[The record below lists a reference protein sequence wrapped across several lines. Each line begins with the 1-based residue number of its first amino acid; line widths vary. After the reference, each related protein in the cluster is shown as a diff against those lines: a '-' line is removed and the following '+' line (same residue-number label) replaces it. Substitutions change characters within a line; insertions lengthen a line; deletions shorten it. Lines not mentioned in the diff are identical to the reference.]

1 MFLRRLSIQWKITL
15 LAGLCLLGVV
25 ALLVGLSVYR
35 MQHSSVLVKSASTQ
49 MLDESARLRLE
60 ARGEL
65 QALRIQRYFMD
76 AFQYGKG
83 FSRQILFLRDQAQKR
98 FLDAYDLREDLTR
111 QVRTALAAN
120 PEVLDLYVVFEPNA
134 LDGKDEL
141 FVDQPALGSNDKGRF
156 SLYWAQ
162 ATPGQLESES
172 MIESELADTSSGPSG
187 AAYNAWYTCPKESGQ
202 PCVLDPYFDK
212 VGERQLLMT
221 SIAFPLELDG
231 KVIGVMGLDINL
243 SNLQALSEQGNR
255 ELYDGVG
262 QVGILSPAGLFA
274 GNSRDAGLLGK
285 NLAKADPQHAGELL
299 QLLAAGK
306 SRLFNENDDL
316 KVLQPL
322 QPIPG
327 AKPWGVLLE
336 VPKSALL
343 GPALALERQLDDM
356 RREGTWVELGLGL
369 GAAVLGLLVL
379 WLSARGVTRPIL
391 GVAHML
397 RDIASGEGDLTQ
409 RLPHTGRDELG
420 ELAGWF
426 NRFLDKLQPIIRDV
440 KVSVRD
446 ARSTA
451 DQSAAISSQTSA
463 GMQQQFREID
473 QVATAS
479 HEMTATA
486 QDVARSAAQAADAA
500 RGADQATR
508 DGLALIDR
516 TTQSIDSL
524 AANLTSA
531 MGQVE
536 QLASSSEEIGSVL
549 EVIRAIAMLE
559 ILGKASSINV
569 RKVLWTCAE
578 LDLPYRREDW
588 GSGFRDTHAAEF
600 LALNPNAMVPVLRDG
615 ELVLWESNSIIRYL
629 ANRYTGERLYPQQ
642 AAPRARVDQWL
653 DWQASDLNRSWSY
666 AFMSLVRQS
675 PAHRD
680 AAQVEAS
687 LRGWTGFM
695 EILEGQLL
703 RTGAYVAGETFSL
716 ADIAIGLSVNRWYET
731 PFEHPSL
738 PAVRAYYERLGT
750 RPGFLAH
757 GRNGVP

>member
-120 PEVLDLYVVFEPNA
+120 PEVLGLYVVFEPNA

-446 ARSTA
+446 ARSTD

-549 EVIRAIAMLE
+549 EVIRAIAEQTNL
-559 ILGKASSINV
+559 
-569 RKVLWTCAE
+569 
-578 LDLPYRREDW
+578 
-588 GSGFRDTHAAEF
+588 
-600 LALNPNAMVPVLRDG
+600 LALNAAIEAARAGDAGRGFAVVADEVRNLARRTQDSVEQIRGVIEGLQQGTRDVVDAMHGSHRQAQGSVEQVDEAVAALQRIGEAVTVINDMNLQIASAAEEQSSVAEEINRNVAAIRD
-615 ELVLWESNSIIRYL
+615 VTESLSSQAEESAQVSQSLNRL
-629 ANRYTGERLYPQQ
+629 ANHQQ
-642 AAPRARVDQWL
+642 GL
-653 DWQASDLNRSWSY
+653 
-666 AFMSLVRQS
+666 
-675 PAHRD
+675 
-680 AAQVEAS
+680 
-687 LRGWTGFM
+687 M
-695 EILEGQLL
+695 EQFK
-703 RTGAYVAGETFSL
+703 A
-716 ADIAIGLSVNRWYET
+716 
-731 PFEHPSL
+731 
-738 PAVRAYYERLGT
+738 
-750 RPGFLAH
+750 
-757 GRNGVP
+757 

>member
-120 PEVLDLYVVFEPNA
+120 PEVLGLYVVFEPNA

-549 EVIRAIAMLE
+549 EMIRAIAEQTNL
-559 ILGKASSINV
+559 
-569 RKVLWTCAE
+569 
-578 LDLPYRREDW
+578 
-588 GSGFRDTHAAEF
+588 
-600 LALNPNAMVPVLRDG
+600 LALNAAIEAARAGDAGRGFAVVADEVRNLARRTQDSVEQIRGVIEGLQQGTRDVVDAMHGSHRQAQGSVEQVDEAVAALQRIGEAVTVINDMNLQIASAAEEQSSVAEEINRNVAAIRD
-615 ELVLWESNSIIRYL
+615 VTESLSSQAEESAQVSQSLNRL
-629 ANRYTGERLYPQQ
+629 ANHQQ
-642 AAPRARVDQWL
+642 GL
-653 DWQASDLNRSWSY
+653 
-666 AFMSLVRQS
+666 
-675 PAHRD
+675 
-680 AAQVEAS
+680 
-687 LRGWTGFM
+687 M
-695 EILEGQLL
+695 EQFK
-703 RTGAYVAGETFSL
+703 A
-716 ADIAIGLSVNRWYET
+716 
-731 PFEHPSL
+731 
-738 PAVRAYYERLGT
+738 
-750 RPGFLAH
+750 
-757 GRNGVP
+757 

>member
-120 PEVLDLYVVFEPNA
+120 PEVLGLYVVFEPNA

-212 VGERQLLMT
+212 VGERQVLMT

-549 EVIRAIAMLE
+549 EVIRAIAEQTNL
-559 ILGKASSINV
+559 
-569 RKVLWTCAE
+569 
-578 LDLPYRREDW
+578 
-588 GSGFRDTHAAEF
+588 
-600 LALNPNAMVPVLRDG
+600 LALNAAIEAARAGDAGRGFAVVADEVRNLARRTQDSVEQIRGVIEGLQQGTRDVVDAMHGSHRQAQGSVEQVDEAVAALQRIGEAVTVINDMNLQIASAAEEQSSVAEEINRNVAAIRD
-615 ELVLWESNSIIRYL
+615 VTESLSSQAEESAQVSQSLNRL
-629 ANRYTGERLYPQQ
+629 ANHQQ
-642 AAPRARVDQWL
+642 GL
-653 DWQASDLNRSWSY
+653 
-666 AFMSLVRQS
+666 
-675 PAHRD
+675 
-680 AAQVEAS
+680 
-687 LRGWTGFM
+687 M
-695 EILEGQLL
+695 EQFK
-703 RTGAYVAGETFSL
+703 A
-716 ADIAIGLSVNRWYET
+716 
-731 PFEHPSL
+731 
-738 PAVRAYYERLGT
+738 
-750 RPGFLAH
+750 
-757 GRNGVP
+757 

>member
-120 PEVLDLYVVFEPNA
+120 PEVLGLYVVFEPNA

-426 NRFLDKLQPIIRDV
+426 NRFLDKLQPIIRNV

-549 EVIRAIAMLE
+549 EVIRAIAEQTNL
-559 ILGKASSINV
+559 
-569 RKVLWTCAE
+569 
-578 LDLPYRREDW
+578 
-588 GSGFRDTHAAEF
+588 
-600 LALNPNAMVPVLRDG
+600 LALNAAIEAARAGDAGRGFAVVADEVRNLARRTQDSVEQIRGVIEGLQQGTRDVVDAMHGSHRQAQGSVEQVDEAVAALQRIGEAVTVINDMNLQIASAAEEQSSVAEEINRNVAAIRD
-615 ELVLWESNSIIRYL
+615 VTESLSSQAEESAQVSQSLNRL
-629 ANRYTGERLYPQQ
+629 ANHQQ
-642 AAPRARVDQWL
+642 GL
-653 DWQASDLNRSWSY
+653 
-666 AFMSLVRQS
+666 
-675 PAHRD
+675 
-680 AAQVEAS
+680 
-687 LRGWTGFM
+687 M
-695 EILEGQLL
+695 EQFK
-703 RTGAYVAGETFSL
+703 A
-716 ADIAIGLSVNRWYET
+716 
-731 PFEHPSL
+731 
-738 PAVRAYYERLGT
+738 
-750 RPGFLAH
+750 
-757 GRNGVP
+757 

>member
-120 PEVLDLYVVFEPNA
+120 PEVLGLYVVFEPNA

-409 RLPHTGRDELG
+409 RLPHTGRDEQG

-549 EVIRAIAMLE
+549 EVIRAIAEQTNL
-559 ILGKASSINV
+559 
-569 RKVLWTCAE
+569 
-578 LDLPYRREDW
+578 
-588 GSGFRDTHAAEF
+588 
-600 LALNPNAMVPVLRDG
+600 LALNAAIEAARAGDAGRGFAVVADEVRNLARRTQDSVEQIRGVIEGLQQGTRDVVDAMHGSHRQAQGSVEQVDEAVAALQRIGEAVTVINDMNLQIASAAEEQSSVAEEINRNVAAIRD
-615 ELVLWESNSIIRYL
+615 VTESLSSQAEESAQVSQSLNRL
-629 ANRYTGERLYPQQ
+629 ANHQQ
-642 AAPRARVDQWL
+642 GL
-653 DWQASDLNRSWSY
+653 
-666 AFMSLVRQS
+666 
-675 PAHRD
+675 
-680 AAQVEAS
+680 
-687 LRGWTGFM
+687 M
-695 EILEGQLL
+695 EQFK
-703 RTGAYVAGETFSL
+703 A
-716 ADIAIGLSVNRWYET
+716 
-731 PFEHPSL
+731 
-738 PAVRAYYERLGT
+738 
-750 RPGFLAH
+750 
-757 GRNGVP
+757 

>member
-120 PEVLDLYVVFEPNA
+120 PEVLGLYVVFEPNA

-336 VPKSALL
+336 APKSALL

-440 KVSVRD
+440 KISVRD

-549 EVIRAIAMLE
+549 EVIRAIAEQTNL
-559 ILGKASSINV
+559 
-569 RKVLWTCAE
+569 
-578 LDLPYRREDW
+578 
-588 GSGFRDTHAAEF
+588 
-600 LALNPNAMVPVLRDG
+600 LALNAAIEAARAGDAGRGFAVVADEVRNLARRTQDSVEQIRGVIEGLQQGTRDVVDAMHGSHRQAQGSVEQVDEAVAALQRIGEAVTVINDMNLQIASAAEEQSSVAEEINRNVAAIRD
-615 ELVLWESNSIIRYL
+615 VTESLSSQAEESAQVSQSLNRL
-629 ANRYTGERLYPQQ
+629 ANHQQ
-642 AAPRARVDQWL
+642 GL
-653 DWQASDLNRSWSY
+653 
-666 AFMSLVRQS
+666 
-675 PAHRD
+675 
-680 AAQVEAS
+680 
-687 LRGWTGFM
+687 M
-695 EILEGQLL
+695 EQFK
-703 RTGAYVAGETFSL
+703 A
-716 ADIAIGLSVNRWYET
+716 
-731 PFEHPSL
+731 
-738 PAVRAYYERLGT
+738 
-750 RPGFLAH
+750 
-757 GRNGVP
+757 

>member
-120 PEVLDLYVVFEPNA
+120 PEVLGLYVVFEPNA

-356 RREGTWVELGLGL
+356 RREGTWFELGLGL

-549 EVIRAIAMLE
+549 EVIRAIAEQTNL
-559 ILGKASSINV
+559 
-569 RKVLWTCAE
+569 
-578 LDLPYRREDW
+578 
-588 GSGFRDTHAAEF
+588 
-600 LALNPNAMVPVLRDG
+600 LALNAAIEAARAGDAGRGFAVVADEVRNLARRTQDSVEQIRGVIEGLQQGTRDVVDAMHGSHRQAQGSVEQVDEAVAALQRIGEAVTVINDMNLQIASAAEEQSSVAEEINRNVAAIRD
-615 ELVLWESNSIIRYL
+615 VTESLSSQAEESAQVSQSLNRL
-629 ANRYTGERLYPQQ
+629 ANHQQ
-642 AAPRARVDQWL
+642 GL
-653 DWQASDLNRSWSY
+653 
-666 AFMSLVRQS
+666 
-675 PAHRD
+675 
-680 AAQVEAS
+680 
-687 LRGWTGFM
+687 M
-695 EILEGQLL
+695 EQFK
-703 RTGAYVAGETFSL
+703 A
-716 ADIAIGLSVNRWYET
+716 
-731 PFEHPSL
+731 
-738 PAVRAYYERLGT
+738 
-750 RPGFLAH
+750 
-757 GRNGVP
+757 

>member
-120 PEVLDLYVVFEPNA
+120 PEVLGLYVVFEPNA

-397 RDIASGEGDLTQ
+397 RD
-409 RLPHTGRDELG
+409 
-420 ELAGWF
+420 
-426 NRFLDKLQPIIRDV
+426 
-440 KVSVRD
+440 
-446 ARSTA
+446 
-451 DQSAAISSQTSA
+451 
-463 GMQQQFREID
+463 
-473 QVATAS
+473 
-479 HEMTATA
+479 
-486 QDVARSAAQAADAA
+486 
-500 RGADQATR
+500 
-508 DGLALIDR
+508 
-516 TTQSIDSL
+516 
-524 AANLTSA
+524 
-531 MGQVE
+531 
-536 QLASSSEEIGSVL
+536 
-549 EVIRAIAMLE
+549 
-559 ILGKASSINV
+559 
-569 RKVLWTCAE
+569 
-578 LDLPYRREDW
+578 
-588 GSGFRDTHAAEF
+588 
-600 LALNPNAMVPVLRDG
+600 
-615 ELVLWESNSIIRYL
+615 
-629 ANRYTGERLYPQQ
+629 
-642 AAPRARVDQWL
+642 
-653 DWQASDLNRSWSY
+653 
-666 AFMSLVRQS
+666 
-675 PAHRD
+675 
-680 AAQVEAS
+680 
-687 LRGWTGFM
+687 
-695 EILEGQLL
+695 
-703 RTGAYVAGETFSL
+703 
-716 ADIAIGLSVNRWYET
+716 
-731 PFEHPSL
+731 
-738 PAVRAYYERLGT
+738 
-750 RPGFLAH
+750 
-757 GRNGVP
+757 

>member
-120 PEVLDLYVVFEPNA
+120 PEVLGLYVVFEPNA

-549 EVIRAIAMLE
+549 EVIRAIAEQTNL
-559 ILGKASSINV
+559 
-569 RKVLWTCAE
+569 
-578 LDLPYRREDW
+578 
-588 GSGFRDTHAAEF
+588 
-600 LALNPNAMVPVLRDG
+600 LALNAAIEAARAGEAGRGFAVVADDVRNLARRTQDSVEQIRGVIEGLQQGTRDVVDAMHGSHRQAQGSVEQVDEAVAALQRIGEAVTVINDMNLQIASAAEEQSSVAEEINRNVAAIRD
-615 ELVLWESNSIIRYL
+615 VTESLSSQAEESAQVSQSLNRL
-629 ANRYTGERLYPQQ
+629 ANHQQ
-642 AAPRARVDQWL
+642 GL
-653 DWQASDLNRSWSY
+653 
-666 AFMSLVRQS
+666 
-675 PAHRD
+675 
-680 AAQVEAS
+680 
-687 LRGWTGFM
+687 M
-695 EILEGQLL
+695 EQFK
-703 RTGAYVAGETFSL
+703 A
-716 ADIAIGLSVNRWYET
+716 
-731 PFEHPSL
+731 
-738 PAVRAYYERLGT
+738 
-750 RPGFLAH
+750 
-757 GRNGVP
+757 

>member
-120 PEVLDLYVVFEPNA
+120 PEVLGLYVVFEPNA

-274 GNSRDAGLLGK
+274 SNSRDAGLLGK

-549 EVIRAIAMLE
+549 EVIRAIAEQTNL
-559 ILGKASSINV
+559 
-569 RKVLWTCAE
+569 
-578 LDLPYRREDW
+578 
-588 GSGFRDTHAAEF
+588 
-600 LALNPNAMVPVLRDG
+600 LALNAAIEAARAGDAGHGFAVVADEVRNLARRTQDSVEQIRGVIEGLQQGTRDVVDAMHGSHRQAQGSVEQVDEAVAALQRIGEAVTVINDMNLQIASAAEEQSSVAEEINRNVAAIRD
-615 ELVLWESNSIIRYL
+615 VTESLSSQAEESAQVSQSLNRL
-629 ANRYTGERLYPQQ
+629 ANHQQ
-642 AAPRARVDQWL
+642 GL
-653 DWQASDLNRSWSY
+653 
-666 AFMSLVRQS
+666 
-675 PAHRD
+675 
-680 AAQVEAS
+680 
-687 LRGWTGFM
+687 M
-695 EILEGQLL
+695 EQFK
-703 RTGAYVAGETFSL
+703 A
-716 ADIAIGLSVNRWYET
+716 
-731 PFEHPSL
+731 
-738 PAVRAYYERLGT
+738 
-750 RPGFLAH
+750 
-757 GRNGVP
+757 

>member
-120 PEVLDLYVVFEPNA
+120 PEVLGLYVVFEPNA

-274 GNSRDAGLLGK
+274 GSSRDAGLLGK

-549 EVIRAIAMLE
+549 EVIRAIAEQTNL
-559 ILGKASSINV
+559 
-569 RKVLWTCAE
+569 
-578 LDLPYRREDW
+578 
-588 GSGFRDTHAAEF
+588 
-600 LALNPNAMVPVLRDG
+600 LALNAAIEAARAGDAGRGFAVVADEVRNLARRTQDSVEQIRGVIEGLQQGTRDVVDAMHGSHRQAQGSVEQVDEAVAALQRIGEAVTVINDMNLQIASAAEEQSSVAEEINRNVAAIRD
-615 ELVLWESNSIIRYL
+615 VTESLSSQAEESAQVSQSLNRL
-629 ANRYTGERLYPQQ
+629 ANHQQ
-642 AAPRARVDQWL
+642 GL
-653 DWQASDLNRSWSY
+653 
-666 AFMSLVRQS
+666 
-675 PAHRD
+675 
-680 AAQVEAS
+680 
-687 LRGWTGFM
+687 M
-695 EILEGQLL
+695 EQFK
-703 RTGAYVAGETFSL
+703 A
-716 ADIAIGLSVNRWYET
+716 
-731 PFEHPSL
+731 
-738 PAVRAYYERLGT
+738 
-750 RPGFLAH
+750 
-757 GRNGVP
+757 

>member
-120 PEVLDLYVVFEPNA
+120 PEVLGLYVVFEPNA

-299 QLLAAGK
+299 QLLAVGK

-549 EVIRAIAMLE
+549 EVIRAIAEQTNL
-559 ILGKASSINV
+559 
-569 RKVLWTCAE
+569 
-578 LDLPYRREDW
+578 
-588 GSGFRDTHAAEF
+588 
-600 LALNPNAMVPVLRDG
+600 LALNAAIEAARAGDAGRGFAVVADEVRNLARRTQDSVEQIRGVIEGLQQGTRDVVDAMHGSHRQAQGSVEQVDEAVAALQRIGEAVTVINDMNLQIASAAEEQSSVAEEINRNVAAIRD
-615 ELVLWESNSIIRYL
+615 VTESLSSQAEESAQVSQSLNRL
-629 ANRYTGERLYPQQ
+629 ANHQQ
-642 AAPRARVDQWL
+642 GL
-653 DWQASDLNRSWSY
+653 
-666 AFMSLVRQS
+666 
-675 PAHRD
+675 
-680 AAQVEAS
+680 
-687 LRGWTGFM
+687 M
-695 EILEGQLL
+695 EQFK
-703 RTGAYVAGETFSL
+703 A
-716 ADIAIGLSVNRWYET
+716 
-731 PFEHPSL
+731 
-738 PAVRAYYERLGT
+738 
-750 RPGFLAH
+750 
-757 GRNGVP
+757 

>member
-120 PEVLDLYVVFEPNA
+120 PEVLGLYVVFEPNA

-426 NRFLDKLQPIIRDV
+426 NRCLDKLQPIIRDV

-549 EVIRAIAMLE
+549 EVIRAIAEQTNL
-559 ILGKASSINV
+559 
-569 RKVLWTCAE
+569 
-578 LDLPYRREDW
+578 
-588 GSGFRDTHAAEF
+588 
-600 LALNPNAMVPVLRDG
+600 LALNAAIEAARAGDAGRGFAVVADEVRNLARRTQDSVEQIRGVIEGLQQGTRDVVDAMHGSHRQAQGSVEQVDEAVAALQRIGEAVTVINDMNLQIASAAEEQSSVAEEINRNVAAIRD
-615 ELVLWESNSIIRYL
+615 VTESLSSQAEESAQVSQSLNRL
-629 ANRYTGERLYPQQ
+629 ANHQQ
-642 AAPRARVDQWL
+642 GL
-653 DWQASDLNRSWSY
+653 
-666 AFMSLVRQS
+666 
-675 PAHRD
+675 
-680 AAQVEAS
+680 
-687 LRGWTGFM
+687 M
-695 EILEGQLL
+695 EQFK
-703 RTGAYVAGETFSL
+703 A
-716 ADIAIGLSVNRWYET
+716 
-731 PFEHPSL
+731 
-738 PAVRAYYERLGT
+738 
-750 RPGFLAH
+750 
-757 GRNGVP
+757 

>member
-120 PEVLDLYVVFEPNA
+120 PEVLGLYVVFEPNA

-316 KVLQPL
+316 KVLQPF

-549 EVIRAIAMLE
+549 EVIRAIAEQTNL
-559 ILGKASSINV
+559 
-569 RKVLWTCAE
+569 
-578 LDLPYRREDW
+578 
-588 GSGFRDTHAAEF
+588 
-600 LALNPNAMVPVLRDG
+600 LALNAAIEAARAGDAGRGFAVVADEVRNLARRTQDSVEQIRGVIEGLQQGTRDVVDAMHGSHRQAQGSVEQVDEAVAALQRIGEAVTVINDMNLQIASAAEEQSSVAEEINRNVAAIRD
-615 ELVLWESNSIIRYL
+615 VTESLSSQAEESAQVSQSLNRL
-629 ANRYTGERLYPQQ
+629 ANHQQ
-642 AAPRARVDQWL
+642 GL
-653 DWQASDLNRSWSY
+653 
-666 AFMSLVRQS
+666 
-675 PAHRD
+675 
-680 AAQVEAS
+680 
-687 LRGWTGFM
+687 M
-695 EILEGQLL
+695 EQFK
-703 RTGAYVAGETFSL
+703 A
-716 ADIAIGLSVNRWYET
+716 
-731 PFEHPSL
+731 
-738 PAVRAYYERLGT
+738 
-750 RPGFLAH
+750 
-757 GRNGVP
+757 

>member
-98 FLDAYDLREDLTR
+98 FLDAYDLREDLIR

-120 PEVLDLYVVFEPNA
+120 PEVLGLYVVFEPNA

-172 MIESELADTSSGPSG
+172 MVESELADTSSGPSG
-187 AAYNAWYTCPKESGQ
+187 AAYNAWYTCPKESAQ

-306 SRLFNENDDL
+306 SQLFNENDDL

-379 WLSARGVTRPIL
+379 WLTARGVTRPIL

-409 RLPHTGRDELG
+409 RLPRTGRDELG

-549 EVIRAIAMLE
+549 EVIRAIAEQTNL
-559 ILGKASSINV
+559 
-569 RKVLWTCAE
+569 
-578 LDLPYRREDW
+578 
-588 GSGFRDTHAAEF
+588 
-600 LALNPNAMVPVLRDG
+600 LALNAAIEAARAGDAGRGFAVVADEVRNLARRTQDSVEQIRGVIEGLQQGTRDVVDAMHGSHRQAQGSVEQVDEAVAALQRIGEAVTVINDMNLQIASAAEEQSSVAEEINRNVAAIRD
-615 ELVLWESNSIIRYL
+615 VTESLSSQAEESAQVSQSLNRL
-629 ANRYTGERLYPQQ
+629 ANHQQ
-642 AAPRARVDQWL
+642 GL
-653 DWQASDLNRSWSY
+653 
-666 AFMSLVRQS
+666 
-675 PAHRD
+675 
-680 AAQVEAS
+680 
-687 LRGWTGFM
+687 M
-695 EILEGQLL
+695 EQFK
-703 RTGAYVAGETFSL
+703 A
-716 ADIAIGLSVNRWYET
+716 
-731 PFEHPSL
+731 
-738 PAVRAYYERLGT
+738 
-750 RPGFLAH
+750 
-757 GRNGVP
+757 

>member
-120 PEVLDLYVVFEPNA
+120 PEVLGLYVVFEPNA

-379 WLSARGVTRPIL
+379 WLTARGVTRPIL

-549 EVIRAIAMLE
+549 EVIRAIAEQTNL
-559 ILGKASSINV
+559 
-569 RKVLWTCAE
+569 
-578 LDLPYRREDW
+578 
-588 GSGFRDTHAAEF
+588 
-600 LALNPNAMVPVLRDG
+600 LALNAAIEAARAGDAGRGFAVVADEVRNLARRTQDSVEQIRGVIEGLQQGTRDVVDAMHGSHRQAQGSVEQVDEAVAALQRIGEAVTVINDMNLQIASAAEEQSSVAEEINRNVAAIRD
-615 ELVLWESNSIIRYL
+615 VTESLSSQAEESAQVSQSLNRL
-629 ANRYTGERLYPQQ
+629 ANHQQ
-642 AAPRARVDQWL
+642 GL
-653 DWQASDLNRSWSY
+653 
-666 AFMSLVRQS
+666 
-675 PAHRD
+675 
-680 AAQVEAS
+680 
-687 LRGWTGFM
+687 M
-695 EILEGQLL
+695 EQFK
-703 RTGAYVAGETFSL
+703 A
-716 ADIAIGLSVNRWYET
+716 
-731 PFEHPSL
+731 
-738 PAVRAYYERLGT
+738 
-750 RPGFLAH
+750 
-757 GRNGVP
+757 

>member
-120 PEVLDLYVVFEPNA
+120 PEVLGLYVVFEHNA

-486 QDVARSAAQAADAA
+486 QDVARSAAQAANAA

-549 EVIRAIAMLE
+549 EVIRAIAEQTNL
-559 ILGKASSINV
+559 
-569 RKVLWTCAE
+569 
-578 LDLPYRREDW
+578 
-588 GSGFRDTHAAEF
+588 
-600 LALNPNAMVPVLRDG
+600 LALNAAIEAARAGDAGRGFAVVADEVRNLARRTQDSVEQIRGVIEGLQQGTRDVVDAMHGSHRQAQGSVEQVDEAVAALQRIGEAVTVINDMNLQIASAAEEQSSVAEEINRNVAAIRD
-615 ELVLWESNSIIRYL
+615 VTESLSSQAEESAQVSQSLNRL
-629 ANRYTGERLYPQQ
+629 ANHQQ
-642 AAPRARVDQWL
+642 GL
-653 DWQASDLNRSWSY
+653 
-666 AFMSLVRQS
+666 
-675 PAHRD
+675 
-680 AAQVEAS
+680 
-687 LRGWTGFM
+687 M
-695 EILEGQLL
+695 EQFK
-703 RTGAYVAGETFSL
+703 A
-716 ADIAIGLSVNRWYET
+716 
-731 PFEHPSL
+731 
-738 PAVRAYYERLGT
+738 
-750 RPGFLAH
+750 
-757 GRNGVP
+757 

>member
-120 PEVLDLYVVFEPNA
+120 PEVLGLYVVFEPNE

-356 RREGTWVELGLGL
+356 RREGTWVELGFGL

-549 EVIRAIAMLE
+549 EVIRAIAEQTNL
-559 ILGKASSINV
+559 
-569 RKVLWTCAE
+569 
-578 LDLPYRREDW
+578 
-588 GSGFRDTHAAEF
+588 
-600 LALNPNAMVPVLRDG
+600 LALNAAIEAARAGDAGRGFAVVADEVRNLARRTQDSVEQIRGVIEGLQQGTRDVVDAMHGSHRQAQGSVEQVDEAVAALQRIGEAVTVINDMNLQIASAAEEQSSVAEEINRNVAAIRD
-615 ELVLWESNSIIRYL
+615 VTESLSSQAEESAQVSQSLNRL
-629 ANRYTGERLYPQQ
+629 ANHQQ
-642 AAPRARVDQWL
+642 GL
-653 DWQASDLNRSWSY
+653 
-666 AFMSLVRQS
+666 
-675 PAHRD
+675 
-680 AAQVEAS
+680 
-687 LRGWTGFM
+687 M
-695 EILEGQLL
+695 EQFK
-703 RTGAYVAGETFSL
+703 A
-716 ADIAIGLSVNRWYET
+716 
-731 PFEHPSL
+731 
-738 PAVRAYYERLGT
+738 
-750 RPGFLAH
+750 
-757 GRNGVP
+757 

>member
-120 PEVLDLYVVFEPNA
+120 PEVLGLYVVFEPNA

-299 QLLAAGK
+299 QLLVAGK

-549 EVIRAIAMLE
+549 EVIRAIAEQTNL
-559 ILGKASSINV
+559 
-569 RKVLWTCAE
+569 
-578 LDLPYRREDW
+578 
-588 GSGFRDTHAAEF
+588 
-600 LALNPNAMVPVLRDG
+600 LALNAAIEAARAGDAGRGFAVVADEVRNLARRTQDSVEQIRGVIEGLQQGTRDVVDAMHGSHRQAQGSVEQVDEAVAALQRIGEAVTVINDMNLQIASAAEEQSSVAEEINRNVAAIRD
-615 ELVLWESNSIIRYL
+615 VTESLSSQAEESAQVSQSLNRL
-629 ANRYTGERLYPQQ
+629 ANHQQ
-642 AAPRARVDQWL
+642 GL
-653 DWQASDLNRSWSY
+653 
-666 AFMSLVRQS
+666 
-675 PAHRD
+675 
-680 AAQVEAS
+680 
-687 LRGWTGFM
+687 M
-695 EILEGQLL
+695 EQFK
-703 RTGAYVAGETFSL
+703 A
-716 ADIAIGLSVNRWYET
+716 
-731 PFEHPSL
+731 
-738 PAVRAYYERLGT
+738 
-750 RPGFLAH
+750 
-757 GRNGVP
+757 

>member
-120 PEVLDLYVVFEPNA
+120 PEVLGLYVVFEPNA

-508 DGLALIDR
+508 GRLALIDR

-524 AANLTSA
+524 AANLTRA

-549 EVIRAIAMLE
+549 EVIRAIAEQTNL
-559 ILGKASSINV
+559 
-569 RKVLWTCAE
+569 
-578 LDLPYRREDW
+578 
-588 GSGFRDTHAAEF
+588 
-600 LALNPNAMVPVLRDG
+600 LALNAAIEAARAGDAGRGFAVVADEVRNLARRTQDSVEQIRGVIEGLQQGTRDVVDALHGSHRQAQGSVEQVDEAVAALQRIG
-615 ELVLWESNSIIRYL
+615 EAVTVINDMNLQIASAAEEQSSVAEEINRNVAAIRDVTESLSSQAEESAQVSQSLNRL
-629 ANRYTGERLYPQQ
+629 ANHQQ
-642 AAPRARVDQWL
+642 GL
-653 DWQASDLNRSWSY
+653 
-666 AFMSLVRQS
+666 
-675 PAHRD
+675 
-680 AAQVEAS
+680 
-687 LRGWTGFM
+687 M
-695 EILEGQLL
+695 EQFK
-703 RTGAYVAGETFSL
+703 A
-716 ADIAIGLSVNRWYET
+716 
-731 PFEHPSL
+731 
-738 PAVRAYYERLGT
+738 
-750 RPGFLAH
+750 
-757 GRNGVP
+757 